1 MHVQDKKLAK
11 KRLLAIFMHKPNQL
25 CLKLGIALVVY
36 ALLFDVIYFKKL
48 AKVVNDLIKIVDILL
63 YVQTAPH

>member
-1 MHVQDKKLAK
+1 MFKIKKLAK

-36 ALLFDVIYFKKL
+36 ALLSDVIYFKKKTCVEGCPWL
-48 AKVVNDLIKIVDILL
+48 NKNS
-63 YVQTAPH
+63 